1 MIDLHMHTN
10 YSDGTDSVVELLQN
24 AEIANLEII
33 SITDHNTAKAY
44 EELEKID
51 IAKFYSGKII
61 PGIEINTKVLGVPI
75 EILGYGIDYKKMNE
89 KISTIF
95 LPVEKRN
102 KIEAERLFEKCVR
115 AGIKF
120 EDNCLDNYDGKY
132 FASKFIMSEMQ
143 KFEENKNI
151 IDKDAWGELRIFYR
165 KYMSDPNGF
174 LYINTDDLV
183 PNFEVAANLIRECGG
198 LVFVPH
204 IYEYRENSHK
214 ILEYIM
220 ENYEVDG
227 FECFYTTFEEEQTKE
242 ITEICRDKNFY
253 MSGGSDYHG
262 KAKPNV
268 KIGIGEGNLKISY
281 ENMKEW
287 LGKVKYLQ

>member
-10 YSDGTDSVVELLQN
+10 YSDGTDSVIELLQN
-24 AEIANLEII
+24 AERANLEII

-51 IAKFYSGKII
+51 ITKFYSGKII
-61 PGIEINTKVLGVPI
+61 PGIEINTKVLGIPI
-75 EILGYGIDYKKMNE
+75 EILGYGIDYKKMTE

-120 EDNCLDNYDGKY
+120 EENCLDNYDGTY

-214 ILEYIM
+214 VLNYILE
-220 ENYEVDG
+220 NYKVDG
-227 FECFYTTFEEEQTKE
+227 FECFYTTFTAEQTRE
-242 ITEICRDKNFY
+242 IEEICKKRGLY

-262 KAKPNV
+262 KAKINV
-268 KIGIGEGNLKISY
+268 NIGIGHGNLRIEMEKI
-281 ENMKEW
+281 
-287 LGKVKYLQ
+287 KVWREKIKMFT